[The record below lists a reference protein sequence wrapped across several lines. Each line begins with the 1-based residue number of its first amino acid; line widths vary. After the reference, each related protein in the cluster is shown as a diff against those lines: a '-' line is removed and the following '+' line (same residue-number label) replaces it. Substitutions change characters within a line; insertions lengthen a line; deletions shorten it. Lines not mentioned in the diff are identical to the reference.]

1 MDNLSENINETIKY
15 INELEDFFD
24 GKLGEVQKKA
34 YADNIPA
41 IPKETAKFLSVILS
55 IKRPKNV
62 LEIGTATGFSASLI
76 SRYLAEDGR
85 ITTIDRYDIMLN
97 SAKKT
102 FGFMGIEDKVTVLE
116 GDAAEILP
124 TLTGKYDFIFL
135 DAAKG
140 QYIYFLPYIE
150 KLLDVGGILI
160 ADDIFQGGNIS
171 QSRYEIP
178 RRQRTIHSR
187 MRAFLWEICHSDV
200 FETALIPIGDGIAF
214 CHKIKEAKEE

>member
-1 MDNLSENINETIKY
+1 MKVLIVFNHPAPYKVRLFNALS
-15 INELEDFFD
+15 
-24 GKLGEVQKKA
+24 
-34 YADNIPA
+34 
-41 IPKETAKFLSVILS
+41 KEIDLDVIFERKTAKD
-55 IKRPKNV
+55 RPADFYVEN
-62 LEIGTATGFSASLI
+62 
-76 SRYLAEDGR
+76 
-85 ITTIDRYDIMLN
+85 
-97 SAKKT
+97 
-102 FGFMGIEDKVTVLE
+102 
-116 GDAAEILP
+116 
-124 TLTGKYDFIFL
+124 KYDFIFL

-214 CHKIKEAKEE
+214 CHKVKEAKEE